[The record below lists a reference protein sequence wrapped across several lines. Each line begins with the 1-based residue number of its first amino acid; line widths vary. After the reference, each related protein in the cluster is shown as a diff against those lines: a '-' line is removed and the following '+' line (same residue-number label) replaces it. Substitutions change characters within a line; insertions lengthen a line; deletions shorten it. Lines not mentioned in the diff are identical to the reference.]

1 MINLFSKQQAEND
14 MDHQT
19 VHIPVMSQEVMQF
32 LNLKPGAIVV
42 DGTLGT
48 AGHSQMMAQAISPGG
63 QLIGID
69 RDGHSLAVA
78 AERLK
83 EFSSQCHLIQDDYRN
98 LNQILNQLGIQ
109 EVDAML
115 FDLGISSYQLDNPQR
130 GFSLKLEGPLD
141 MRMDQESFI
150 SAYDLVNSLS
160 EREISTIL
168 RNFGQE
174 RWHNRIAHYLVAQR
188 VRNPIES
195 TKDLTDTI
203 LKAIPHRYHY
213 QKIHPAT
220 RTFQAIRIAVNR
232 ELEALE
238 IVLDKSIDSLKVG
251 GRIAVIAF
259 HSLED
264 RIVKEKFRAFAK
276 AGRLQLLTKKPLRP
290 MDTETD
296 NNPRSRSARLRVA
309 QRLK

>member
-1 MINLFSKQQAEND
+1 

-32 LNLKPGAIVV
+32 LNLKPGAIVI

-69 RDGHSLAVA
+69 RDGHSLTVA
-78 AERLK
+78 AQRLK
-83 EFSSQCHLIQDDYRN
+83 DFSAQCHLIQDDYRN
-98 LNQILNQLGIQ
+98 LDQILNQLGIQ

-115 FDLGISSYQLDNPQR
+115 FDLGISSYQLDNPER
-130 GFSLKLEGPLD
+130 GFSLKLDGPLD

-264 RIVKEKFRAFAK
+264 RIVKEKFRTFAK
-276 AGRLQLLTKKPLRP
+276 AGRLQLLVKKPLRP
-290 MDTETD
+290 TDTEMD

-309 QRLK
+309 ERIK

>member
-1 MINLFSKQQAEND
+1 
-14 MDHQT
+14 MDQQT

-48 AGHSQMMAQAISPGG
+48 AGHSQMMMQAVSPGG
-63 QLIGID
+63 KLIGID
-69 RDGHSLAVA
+69 RDGHSIALA

-98 LNQILNQLGIQ
+98 LNQILNHLEIK
-109 EVDAML
+109 EVDCML
-115 FDLGISSYQLDNPQR
+115 FDLGISSYQLDNPER

-195 TKDLTDTI
+195 TKDLTDTV
-203 LKAIPHRYHY
+203 LRAIPQRYHY

-238 IVLDKSIDSLKVG
+238 IVLEKSIDSLKVG

-264 RIVKEKFRAFAK
+264 RIVKEKFRTFAK

-290 MDTETD
+290 TDTETD

-309 QRLK
+309 ERIK

>member
-1 MINLFSKQQAEND
+1 MINLFSKQQVEND
-14 MDHQT
+14 MDQQT
-19 VHIPVMSQEVMQF
+19 VHIPVMAQEVMQF

-48 AGHSQMMAQAISPGG
+48 AGHSQMMAQAVSPGG

-78 AERLK
+78 AQRLK

-98 LNQILNQLGIQ
+98 LNQILHQLGIQ

-115 FDLGISSYQLDNPQR
+115 FDLGISSYQLDNPER
-130 GFSLKLEGPLD
+130 SFSLKLEGPLD

-264 RIVKEKFRAFAK
+264 RIVKEKFRTFAK

-290 MDTETD
+290 TDQETD

>member
-1 MINLFSKQQAEND
+1 MINLFSKQQVEND
-14 MDHQT
+14 MDQQT
-19 VHIPVMSQEVMQF
+19 VHIPVMAQEVMQF

-78 AERLK
+78 AQRLK

-98 LNQILNQLGIQ
+98 LNQILHQLGIQ

-115 FDLGISSYQLDNPQR
+115 FDLGISSYQLDNPER

-264 RIVKEKFRAFAK
+264 RIVKEKFRTFAK

-290 MDTETD
+290 TDQETD
-296 NNPRSRSARLRVA
+296 NNSRSRSARLRVA

>member
-1 MINLFSKQQAEND
+1 MIDFFSKQMGND

-19 VHIPVMSQEVMQF
+19 VHIPVMTREVMQY

-48 AGHSQMMAQAISPGG
+48 AGHAHLMAQAIAAEGS
-63 QLIGID
+63 LIGID
-69 RDGHSLAVA
+69 RDGHSIAVA
-78 AERLK
+78 AQRLK
-83 EFSSQCHLIQDDYRN
+83 DFSSQCRLIQDDYRN
-98 LNQILNQLGIQ
+98 LDHILNQLEISK
-109 EVDAML
+109 VDSML
-115 FDLGISSYQLDNPQR
+115 FDLGISSYQLDNPER

-141 MRMDQESFI
+141 MRMDQESYI

-188 VRNPIES
+188 IKNPIES
-195 TKDLTDTI
+195 TKDLTDTV
-203 LKAIPHRYHY
+203 LKAIPYRYQHE
-213 QKIHPAT
+213 KIHPAT

-238 IVLDKSIDSLKVG
+238 VVLDKSIDFLKIG
-251 GRIAVIAF
+251 GRICVIAF

-264 RIVKEKFRAFAK
+264 RIVKEKFRHFAK
-276 AGRLQLLTKKPLRP
+276 AGRLKLIVKKPLRP
-290 MDTETD
+290 TDTEMN

-309 QRLK
+309 ERIK

>member
-1 MINLFSKQQAEND
+1 MINLFSKQQVEND
-14 MDHQT
+14 MDQQT
-19 VHIPVMSQEVMQF
+19 VHIPVMAQEVMQF

-78 AERLK
+78 AQRLK

-98 LNQILNQLGIQ
+98 LNQILHQLGIQ

-115 FDLGISSYQLDNPQR
+115 FDLGISSYQLDNPER

-264 RIVKEKFRAFAK
+264 RIVKEKFRTFAK

-290 MDTETD
+290 TDQETD

>member
-1 MINLFSKQQAEND
+1 MIDLFSKQAGND

-19 VHIPVMSQEVMQF
+19 VHIPVMSKEVMDF

-42 DGTLGT
+42 DGTVGT
-48 AGHSQMMAQAISPGG
+48 AGHSRMIAESISPGG

-83 EFSSQCHLIQDDYRN
+83 SFSAQCHLIQDDYRN
-98 LNQILNQLGIQ
+98 FDHILNQLGIQ
-109 EVDAML
+109 EVDAMF

-195 TKDLTDTI
+195 TKDLTDTV

-238 IVLDKSIDSLKVG
+238 IVLEKSIDSLKVG
-251 GRIAVIAF
+251 GRIGVIAF

-276 AGRLQLLTKKPLRP
+276 AGRLKLMVKKPLRP
-290 MDTETD
+290 TDTEMN

-309 QRLK
+309 ERIK